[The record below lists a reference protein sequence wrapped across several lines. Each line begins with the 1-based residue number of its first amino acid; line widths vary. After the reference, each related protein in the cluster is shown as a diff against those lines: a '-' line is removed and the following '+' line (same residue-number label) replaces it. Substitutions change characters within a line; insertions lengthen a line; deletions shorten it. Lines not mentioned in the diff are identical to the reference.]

1 MLTLCLFKRMKE
13 RRESAKLSLEGNR
26 QTATASV
33 SLKLCINA
41 VNKYLRLS
49 KMICAEGHMVESFTK
64 LHTINS
70 ERTTARRHHEY
81 IAFSRSEIIGQ
92 SEFFFRQPS

>member
-1 MLTLCLFKRMKE
+1 MKE
-13 RRESAKLSLEGNR
+13 RRESAKLSVEGNR
-26 QTATASV
+26 QTAASSV

-49 KMICAEGHMVESFTK
+49 KMVCAEEGHMVESFTK

-70 ERTTARRHHEY
+70 ERTTAKRHHQY